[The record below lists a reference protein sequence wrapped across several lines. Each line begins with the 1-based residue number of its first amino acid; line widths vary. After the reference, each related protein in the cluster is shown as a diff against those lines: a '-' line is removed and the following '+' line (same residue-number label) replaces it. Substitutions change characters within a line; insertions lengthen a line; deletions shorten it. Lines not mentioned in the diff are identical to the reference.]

1 MKNEL
6 ILGDALTV
14 LPTLPA
20 NSFDALITD
29 PPYASGGTH
38 TGSRQR
44 SPQAK
49 YMQSGTAQ
57 LHADFVGDE
66 RDQRSHLAWMRLWL
80 AECNRVLK
88 VGAPVLMFTDWRQLP
103 LTTDALQCA
112 GFTWRGVAVWDKTEG
127 VRPQRGRFSSQA
139 EYVVWGSKGGMPLGR
154 CAPSLPGVFRAS
166 VRKSDR
172 HHMTSKPT
180 DLMRQLVRICE
191 EGGRILDPFA
201 GSGTTLVAADLEG
214 YGWTGIEMTGHYH
227 YVARSRLV
235 SRLAD

>member
-6 ILGDALTV
+6 IHGDALTV

-20 NSFDALITD
+20 GSFDALITD

-38 TGSRQR
+38 ASSRQQA
-44 SPQAK
+44 PQVK
-49 YMQSGTAQ
+49 YMQGGKEQ

-88 VGAPVLMFTDWRQLP
+88 DGAPVLLFTDWRQLP

-127 VRPQRGRFSSQA
+127 VRPQLGRFRNQA
-139 EYVVWGSKGGMPLGR
+139 EYVVWGSKGNMPLAR
-154 CAPSLPGVFRAS
+154 RAPVLPGVIREA
-166 VRKSDR
+166 VRKADK
-172 HHMTSKPT
+172 HHMTGKPT
-180 DLMRQLVRICE
+180 ELMRQLVQICE
-191 EGGRILDPFA
+191 KGGRILDPFA

-214 YGWTGIEMTGHYH
+214 YGWTGIEMTAHYH
-227 YVARSRLV
+227 GVAEARLPG
-235 SRLAD
+235 SI